1 MAKKKHIKKNLF
13 KIKKP
18 YIYKVIAFIL
28 FVTIIALI
36 AYIVLSIK
44 FKEEIILEEHT
55 PALNVVY
62 KSDVKTQEQDK
73 INIRKEYNNIIK
85 EKVANTVIV
94 LPPVKK
100 VKSKPKLA
108 IIVDD
113 VSFKPQVTTIQSIGY
128 PITMAFLPPTSK
140 HKKSAKIAKNI
151 PFYMIHFPLEAGSF
165 KFAEEKTL
173 KISDSYQ
180 TIEQRVQE
188 LHLLYPNATFTN
200 NHTGSKFT
208 ANKEAMNKL
217 MKALKKYNF
226 TFVDSKT
233 TAKSVAK
240 QTASNYNV
248 PFLSR
253 NIFLD
258 NKKDKTYIQQQLQKA
273 VKVAKEDGNA
283 IAICHPHKLTL
294 QTLKDS
300 KHLLKDVELV
310 LVNQL

>member
-1 MAKKKHIKKNLF
+1 MAKKYQPKKVTTLLF
-13 KIKKP
+13 
-18 YIYKVIAFIL
+18 FTIL
-28 FVTIIALI
+28 AIV
-36 AYIVLSIK
+36 AYIIINTK
-44 FKEEIILEEHT
+44 FKEEVILEEST
-55 PALNVVY
+55 PALSVVY
-62 KSDVKTQEQDK
+62 KSDIQ
-73 INIRKEYNNIIK
+73 
-85 EKVANTVIV
+85 
-94 LPPVKK
+94 VKK
-100 VKSKPKLA
+100 KEKPKLA

-113 VSFKPQVTTIQSIGY
+113 VSFQIHVKRIQDIGY

-140 HKKSAKIAKNI
+140 HKNSAKIAKNI
-151 PFYMIHFPLEAGSF
+151 PFYMIHLPLEARSF
-165 KFAEEKTL
+165 KFAEENTL
-173 KISDSYQ
+173 IISDSYQ

-188 LHLLYPNATFTN
+188 LHFLYPKATFTN

-208 ANKEAMNKL
+208 ANKEAMDKL

-226 TFVDSKT
+226 TFVDSRT

-240 QTASNYNV
+240 QTASKYSV

-258 NKKDKTYIQQQLQKA
+258 NKKEKAYIQQQLKKA
-273 VKVAKEDGNA
+273 IKVAKEDGSA

>member
-1 MAKKKHIKKNLF
+1 MAKKRTSRKKNQLKNKNYIPKIVTTLLF
-13 KIKKP
+13 IT
-18 YIYKVIAFIL
+18 IL
-28 FVTIIALI
+28 SIV
-36 AYIVLSIK
+36 AYILINTK
-44 FKEEIILEEHT
+44 FKEEVILEEHT

-73 INIRKEYNNIIK
+73 IDIRKEYNNIIK
-85 EKVANTVIV
+85 EKVANTVTV

-233 TAKSVAK
+233 TAKSVAR
-240 QTASNYNV
+240 QSASNYNV
-248 PFLSR
+248 PFFSR

-258 NKKDKTYIQQQLQKA
+258 NKKDKTYIQQQLLKA

>member
-1 MAKKKHIKKNLF
+1 MAKKRTSRKKNQPKNKNYIPKKVTTLLF
-13 KIKKP
+13 
-18 YIYKVIAFIL
+18 FTIL
-28 FVTIIALI
+28 AMV
-36 AYIVLSIK
+36 AYILINTK
-44 FKEEIILEEHT
+44 FKEEVILEEHT

-62 KSDVKTQEQDK
+62 KSDIKTPEQDK
-73 INIRKEYNNIIK
+73 LDIRKEYNNIIK
-85 EKVANTVIV
+85 EKVANTVKA

-113 VSFKPQVTTIQSIGY
+113 VSFKIHVKRIQDIGY

-140 HKKSAKIAKNI
+140 HKNSAKITKNI
-151 PFYMIHFPLEAGSF
+151 PFYMIHLPLEAGSF
-165 KFAEEKTL
+165 KFAEKNTL

-188 LHLLYPNATFTN
+188 LHLLYPKATFTN

-217 MKALKKYNF
+217 MRALQKYNF

-233 TAKSVAK
+233 TAKSVAR
-240 QTASNYNV
+240 QSASNYNV

-258 NKKDKTYIQQQLQKA
+258 NKKDKTYIQKQLQKA
-273 VKVAKEDGNA
+273 VKVAKEDGSA

-300 KHLLKDVELV
+300 KYLLKDVELV